1 MDLNWD
7 YVARLVI
14 CVIILALG
22 IWAYRRSLERLPL
35 FVGIAFGLFGV
46 YYLVVLLGLEGIPQ
60 AGILILRYLGYFIVI
75 YALYAAGSK
84 GLEIKIPE

>member
-7 YVARLVI
+7 YAVRLII

-22 IWAYRRSLERLPL
+22 VWAYRRSLERTSLL
-35 FVGIAFGLFGV
+35 VGIAFGLFGV
-46 YYLVVLLGLEGIPQ
+46 YYLVVLLGLVGIHQ
-60 AGILILRYLGYFIVI
+60 AGILILRYAGYLIVI